1 MLGESLARKETL
13 VAGSTRSF
21 GLVMAVFFAILC
33 GIALWRAA
41 TWFWPGI
48 FAGTSMAFVLAALTV
63 PGLLQ
68 PLNQLW
74 FRFGLLLHA
83 IINPLVMGLMFFTV
97 ITPIALIMRALGKR
111 PVALRG
117 DKALD
122 SYWITRT
129 EPPGSMTRQY

>member
-1 MLGESLARKETL
+1 MLGENLARKETL

-21 GLVMAVFFAILC
+21 GLVMAAFFAILC
-33 GIALWRAA
+33 VIALWRAA

-48 FAGTSMAFVLAALTV
+48 FAGISTAFALAALTA
-63 PGLLQ
+63 PALLQ
-68 PLNQLW
+68 PLNQIW

-111 PVALRG
+111 PIALRG
-117 DKALD
+117 DKASG
-122 SYWITRT
+122 SYWVTRS

>member
-1 MLGESLARKETL
+1 MLGETLTRKEAL

-33 GIALWRAA
+33 VIALWRAA
-41 TWFWPGI
+41 TWFWPSI
-48 FAGTSMAFVLAALTV
+48 FAVVSASFALAALIA
-63 PGLLQ
+63 PGVLQ

-97 ITPIALIMRALGKR
+97 ITPIALTMRALGKQ
-111 PVALRG
+111 PIALRG

-122 SYWITRT
+122 SYWIARS